1 MCVAGQWLLSEYHG
15 GGSDCMEMGVSL
27 PWPLSPLRSPFLG
40 IKHGRQYSTCPE
52 HCFSSTG
59 AAWQWEGSEAV
70 CGGRGLRRGKGRRQG
85 NTAGGR
91 GEGREEVEKS
101 REKEGKGR
109 RDEELG
115 KKERRGERSRRG
127 IEAGSGLPRAWQC
140 SAHSPG
146 WVNVCKTNQ
155 TELCPQR
162 TQGTQP
168 RSFRRGSSFR
178 ARCRQ
183 ECPPS
188 CWLMP
193 ITPQAAH

>member
-1 MCVAGQWLLSEYHG
+1 MVVAVTAWRWGCPYPGHCLHLGPPSWASSMATSIAHAQNTVFPPLGQRGSGRAQRLCG
-15 GGSDCMEMGVSL
+15 G
-27 PWPLSPLRSPFLG
+27 W
-40 IKHGRQYSTCPE
+40 
-52 HCFSSTG
+52 
-59 AAWQWEGSEAV
+59 
-70 CGGRGLRRGKGRRQG
+70 GGRGLRRGKGRRQG
-85 NTAGGR
+85 NAAGGR